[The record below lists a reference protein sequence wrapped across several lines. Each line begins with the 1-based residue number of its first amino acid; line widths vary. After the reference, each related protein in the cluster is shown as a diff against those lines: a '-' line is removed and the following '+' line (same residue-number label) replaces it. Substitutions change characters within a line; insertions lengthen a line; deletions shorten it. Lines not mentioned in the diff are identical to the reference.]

1 MDANDRDIFVK
12 ARFLYA
18 SLSKSE
24 RRVADVL
31 FDEGKEVVNY
41 TLAEYARRADC
52 SEASIIRFCRKAGAK
67 GYTDFRERIE
77 NSDGDISPDGS
88 QRIVATDSLRQVFQ
102 KIAANYERTLQDTL
116 ALYSDE
122 YDRAFEAI
130 SRAAAV
136 HFFGVGDAHLVCE
149 AAQMKFA
156 RTGKASTAYSDT
168 AMMLTT
174 GALAGP
180 DDVVVAISFE
190 GRTRVVLDATRL
202 AKENGATIICILHND
217 GTKLGKLADIPLFT
231 ATTDIT
237 PAHDEIARRT
247 AEHAIIDTLY
257 MALVTRDQ
265 TAYGERSRKSLSAI
279 EAYK

>member
-1 MDANDRDIFVK
+1 MTDVIFVKVGIEVDTSIDRDAFGK
-12 ARFLYA
+12 ARFLYV

-24 RRVADVL
+24 RRVAEVL
-31 FDEGKEVVNY
+31 LDEGKEVVNY

-52 SEASIIRFCRKAGAK
+52 SEVSIIRFCRRVRAK
-67 GYTDFRERIE
+67 GYTDFRACIE

-88 QRIVATDSLRQVFQ
+88 QRIVATDSLRRVFQ

-156 RTGKASTAYSDT
+156 RTGKTSTAYSDT
-168 AMMLTT
+168 AMMLTS

-180 DDVVVAISFE
+180 DDAVVAISFE

-202 AKENGATIICILHND
+202 AKDDGATIICILHND
-217 GTKLGKLADIPLFT
+217 GTKGLR
-231 ATTDIT
+231 
-237 PAHDEIARRT
+237 HMCR
-247 AEHAIIDTLY
+247 
-257 MALVTRDQ
+257 
-265 TAYGERSRKSLSAI
+265 
-279 EAYK
+279 